1 MCRNIKP
8 LYNFEPPATEA
19 DLEAA
24 ARQFVRK
31 ITGMTRPSVSN
42 GDAFEAAVAEITGA
56 CQHLFEELET
66 AAPPRDRAT
75 WEAVHRARSAARFS
89 T

>member
-8 LYNFEPPATEA
+8 LYNFEPAATEA

-31 ITGMTRPSVSN
+31 ITGMTRPSVPN
-42 GDAFEAAVAEITGA
+42 GDAFEAAVAEITHT
-56 CQHLFEELET
+56 CQHLFAALET
-66 AAPPRDRAT
+66 AAPPRDRAA
-75 WEAVHRARSAARFS
+75 WDAVHRARSAARFS
-89 T
+89 S